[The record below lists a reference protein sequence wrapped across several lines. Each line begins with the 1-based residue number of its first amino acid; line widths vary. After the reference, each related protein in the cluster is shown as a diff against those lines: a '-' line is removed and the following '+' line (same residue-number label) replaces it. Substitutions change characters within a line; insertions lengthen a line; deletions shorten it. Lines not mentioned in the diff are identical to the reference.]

1 VTILEV
7 DCSEPR
13 DDLVQISLR
22 GELDLSTVGRV
33 QDELQRVEGNGP
45 PVLVLDLSQLT
56 FLDSTGLRC
65 VVRADERARE
75 AGRRFVIV
83 KGPEAVQ
90 RVFSITR
97 LDERLDL
104 VDDASG
110 VEPED

>member
-1 VTILEV
+1 MTILEV
-7 DCSEPR
+7 DCNEPQ
-13 DDLVQISLR
+13 DGLVQVSLR

-45 PVLVLDLSQLT
+45 PVLALDLSQLS

-65 VVRADERARE
+65 VVRADERAKE
-75 AGRRFVIV
+75 SGRRFVVV

-90 RVFSITR
+90 RVFTITR

-104 VDDASG
+104 VDDLSAVQVDS
-110 VEPED
+110 